1 MPMTK
6 THRDYEYDYLSLSY
20 QIEDLLQRKTAAY
33 SVQQEI
39 EEAHGRLA
47 QLARQIATADDPRNF
62 EYDYLAVAY
71 RIQDLLQK
79 KTQAYSLTY
88 EFQTMQDQLNDLSEK
103 LEWNGASAGR
113 AVGKDRPQLTDRL
126 SRLQSEIQELRSQLG

>member
-1 MPMTK
+1 MTK
-6 THRDYEYDYLSLSY
+6 THRDYEYDYLSVSY

-39 EEAHGRLA
+39 EESHARLA
-47 QLARQIATADDPRNF
+47 QLARQIETADDPRNF

-71 RIQDLLQK
+71 KIQDLLQQ
-79 KTQAYSLTY
+79 KTQAYSLSY
-88 EFQTMQDQLNDLSEK
+88 EFQAMQNQLNELSEK
-103 LEWNGASAGR
+103 LEWNGASSGR
-113 AVGKDRPQLTDRL
+113 GASNSRPHLTDRL